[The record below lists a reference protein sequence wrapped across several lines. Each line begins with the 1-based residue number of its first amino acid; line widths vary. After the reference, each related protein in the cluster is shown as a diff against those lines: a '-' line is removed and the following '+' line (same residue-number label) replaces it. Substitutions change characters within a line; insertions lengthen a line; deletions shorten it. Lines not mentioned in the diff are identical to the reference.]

1 MAWFKEAQGIVRDK
15 LQMFWRQERVRHW
28 FLAVFVY
35 LTLVGILLANLI
47 PERTDLRVGEVAKRD
62 ITAPKTIVNQ
72 YRTDQLKAE
81 AADQAAQ
88 KAAEDEANYTIDEN
102 VVISAKEKLGA
113 AFDAIE
119 GARAGRSAAQ
129 TQNGGSE
136 PSASSDSEL
145 SFSEA
150 DIEQVQTLIETEA
163 TLTMDKQTI
172 VTLLR
177 LPVGQFQAVENAS
190 VAIAENLLG
199 SERISQGRV
208 AEILQSIPERVSD
221 YLVRADL
228 DTVLPKASRDAIVA
242 SVMEVVQ
249 PNLKLDDKKIAD
261 IRTQAMAQIEP
272 VMVLQ
277 GEIVVRRGDVITRE
291 KVQILKDLGLQRART
306 SYLTI
311 LGISGAVLLTVAF
324 LVVYLW
330 QNQRELLHNDSLLA
344 LLGLLVIVYV
354 FVVKILSLIP
364 WEGIGY
370 LMPTAFAA
378 MMVSLLLDSHMAY
391 TVVVML
397 SFIVGLVTGFEL
409 IPVVTSLAGG
419 FAAAFSV
426 GRVTQRSD
434 VTRAGFISGIVSFMA
449 MAIMGLSTSNMFVL
463 KNSYLGLINGV
474 ISAILTIG
482 FLPYLESLFGITS
495 SIKLLELSNPNQPLL
510 RKLLLEAPG
519 TYHHSVIVSNLAEA
533 AVEAVGGDGLLARV
547 GAMYHDIGKTK
558 RPYFFVE
565 NQITTENPHDKLS
578 PSLSTLIITSHVKD
592 GVELAKQYK
601 LPLSLVD
608 FITQHHGDDLVRF
621 FYHKAVESGQSV
633 EEEDFRYPGPKP
645 QSKETAIVMLADSVE
660 AAVRS
665 LSRPTPGRIE
675 GLVRK
680 IIKSRLSEGQL
691 DESNLTL
698 KDLDK
703 IAHAF
708 VQVLGGIFHTRIE
721 YPPENVL
728 REELTKNN

>member
-1 MAWFKEAQGIVRDK
+1 MGQFKDMRENAK
-15 LQMFWRQERVRHW
+15 NKMKMFWRQERVRQW
-28 FLAVFVY
+28 FLVVFVY

-47 PERTDLRVGEVAKRD
+47 PERMDLRVGQVAKRD
-62 ITAPKTIVNQ
+62 ITAPRTIVNQ

-81 AADQAAQ
+81 AAEQAAQ
-88 KAAEDEANYTIDEN
+88 KAAADEGNYIIDEN
-102 VVISAKEKLGA
+102 VAISAKEKLA
-113 AFDAIE
+113 AMFDILE
-119 GARAGRSAAQ
+119 EARTGQGEVDSSQSAAPLDAVV
-129 TQNGGSE
+129 G
-136 PSASSDSEL
+136 
-145 SFSEA
+145 FSEA
-150 DIEQVQTLIETEA
+150 DIRELQKIIDTETGLIV
-163 TLTMDKQTI
+163 DKQTVETI
-172 VTLLR
+172 MGLPLGEFYLVEEAAVAVAESLLS
-177 LPVGQFQAVENAS
+177 E
-190 VAIAENLLG
+190 
-199 SERISQGRV
+199 ERISQGRV
-208 AEILQSIPERVSD
+208 TDVVQSVPELVSD
-221 YLVRADL
+221 YLIRADL
-228 DTVLPKASRDAIVA
+228 DTVLTEASEDAIITLVR
-242 SVMEVVQ
+242 EVVQ
-249 PNLKLDDKKIAD
+249 PNLKLDEKKVAQ
-261 IRTQAMAQIEP
+261 IRTEAMAQVEP

-291 KVQILKDLGLQRART
+291 KAQILKDLGLQRAST

-311 LGISGAVLLTVAF
+311 FGISGAVLLTVVY

-330 QNQRELLHNDSLLA
+330 QNQQEVLKNDSLLA
-344 LLGLLVIVYV
+344 LLGLLIIVYV

-378 MMVSLLLDSHMAY
+378 MMVSLLLDAQMAY
-391 TVVVML
+391 AVIVML
-397 SFIVGLVTGFEL
+397 SLLMGLVTGFEL

-419 FAAAFSV
+419 FAAAFSL

-434 VTRAGFISGIVSFMA
+434 VTRAGFISGIVSFCTMGIMA
-449 MAIMGLSTSNMFVL
+449 LATNNMIIL

-510 RKLLLEAPG
+510 RKLLMEAPG

-533 AVEAVGGDGLLARV
+533 AAEAVGGDGLLARV

-565 NQITTENPHDKLS
+565 NQITAENPHDKLS

-601 LPLSLVD
+601 LPPSLID
-608 FITQHHGDDLVRF
+608 FITQHHGDDLVRY
-621 FYHKAVESGQSV
+621 FYHKAVESGQNV
-633 EEEDFRYPGPKP
+633 EEKDFRYSGPKP

-665 LSRPTPGRIE
+665 LARPTPGRIE

-680 IIKSRLSEGQL
+680 IIKSRLNEGLL

-708 VQVLGGIFHTRIE
+708 VQVLSGIFHSRIE

-728 REELTKNN
+728 REELSKNN